1 MRSENAYRVQGAEM
15 AYKEKS
21 GKIASASSTSRIRV
35 LNRIQARWLDINK
48 LLAVILE
55 KVFLE
60 L

>member
-15 AYKEKS
+15 AYKE
-21 GKIASASSTSRIRV
+21 KIASASSTSRIRV

-48 LLAVILE
+48 RFTVILE